1 MQQNISRSQLF
12 AERDDLQRLQFQIL
26 SDYQLSCRTSAI
38 MCPDT
43 CPALCRFDNPSGWDP
58 QCEPG
63 ACVNCASLFTTISS
77 LNASISRVLS
87 ALRSIDV
94 SAPPDPTSIYSNASD
109 TCVPSIIQCFN
120 STNPSAL
127 VAAIKSD
134 VQFCV
139 NGNLKFCPLLGCVS
153 QDTPCIPLSSCPAD
167 KPKRC
172 PFLGF
177 QDGTPPCVKQTID
190 CSSTTSNAVLTQC
203 PADQKPCPGGL
214 HCAAA
219 SLSESSFFRVRH
231 FNLMLLDLPTHLS
244 FRLACS
250 IPVSPQLGTDAP
262 AVISVHNALTPND
275 LNCSCAVCVKLV
287 LLYSFLLALQMKFP
301 APRYLAAP

>member
-1 MQQNISRSQLF
+1 MSQ
-12 AERDDLQRLQFQIL
+12 
-26 SDYQLSCRTSAI
+26 YQSLCSNGCSSPSN
-38 MCPDT
+38 CP
-43 CPALCRFDNPSGWDP
+43 S
-58 QCEPG
+58 QCDPG
-63 ACVNCASLFTTISS
+63 ACVNCASLFATISS

-87 ALRSIDV
+87 AIRSIDV
-94 SAPPDPTSIYSNASD
+94 SVPPDPTSIYSNASN

-177 QDGTPPCVKQTID
+177 QDGSPPCVAATVD
-190 CSSTTSNAVLTQC
+190 CSSALITSNAVLTPC

-219 SLSESSFFRVRH
+219 SLSEISFFRVRR
-231 FNLMLLDLPTHLS
+231 FNFLLFVLPTAFS

-262 AVISVHNALTPND
+262 AVISAHNTLTPNE
-275 LNCSCAVCVKLV
+275 LNCSCVVCVKLV
-287 LLYSFLLALQMKFP
+287 MLHSYFLAFQVKFP
-301 APRYLAAP
+301 APRYLAAPCPAWIRKKRHARRCAEQVSFPVD